1 MHQQK
6 HKSLTFP
13 LSAFGTNEGTVGLRA
28 LGVKELNYRMNF
40 LANNVTVVGLTD
52 GLDGEPIALTES
64 EQAEIKRMMS
74 RRNLYQDVMESICP
88 TVHGREDIKRGIAL
102 QMLGGVGKMTKDG
115 IKLRGDINICIV
127 GDPSTAKSQ
136 FLKYVSNFSPRAIYT
151 SGKASSAAGL
161 TASVVRDSETG
172 EFGIEAG
179 ALMLADNSVC
189 CIDEF
194 DKMDIKDQVAIH
206 EAMEQQTISIAKAG
220 IQATLNA
227 RTSILAAANPRSGR
241 YDNSKPLRLN
251 VDITPPIMSRFDL
264 FFILQDDCNEA
275 VDKDIAQHLVRLHQR
290 KQEAVTPPISKE
302 ELQRC
307 AIYATHCASTL
318 TCIRQ
323 IFQLCQ
329 ESSPSAP
336 HRTRMSAAGDV
347 LQRVARGR
355 RQEHQPKLVP
365 HHCEAAGEHDPIVG
379 SARAPPP

>member
-1 MHQQK
+1 
-6 HKSLTFP
+6 
-13 LSAFGTNEGTVGLRA
+13 
-28 LGVKELNYRMNF
+28 MNF

-52 GLDGEPIALTES
+52 GVDGEPAELS
-64 EQAEIKRMMS
+64 KAEQEEIRRMMN
-74 RRNLYQDVMESICP
+74 RRNLYQDIMQSICP

-102 QMLGGVGKMTKDG
+102 QMLGGVGKMTRDG

-161 TASVVRDSETG
+161 TASVVKDSETG

-302 ELQRC
+302 ELQRYFNNKLTKHLQP
-307 AIYATHCASTL
+307 AFIFIYLGISTTPRIMFTL
-318 TCIRQ
+318 N
-323 IFQLCQ
+323 
-329 ESSPSAP
+329 
-336 HRTRMSAAGDV
+336 
-347 LQRVARGR
+347 
-355 RQEHQPKLVP
+355 
-365 HHCEAAGEHDPIVG
+365 
-379 SARAPPP
+379 

>member
-1 MHQQK
+1 VHQQK

-161 TASVVRDSETG
+161 TASVVKDSETG

-227 RTSILAAANPRSGR
+227 RTSILAAANPVFGR
-241 YDNSKPLRLN
+241 YDKTKTLRQN
-251 VDITPPIMSRFDL
+251 V
-264 FFILQDDCNEA
+264 
-275 VDKDIAQHLVRLHQR
+275 
-290 KQEAVTPPISKE
+290 
-302 ELQRC
+302 
-307 AIYATHCASTL
+307 AI
-318 TCIRQ
+318 
-323 IFQLCQ
+323 
-329 ESSPSAP
+329 
-336 HRTRMSAAGDV
+336 
-347 LQRVARGR
+347 
-355 RQEHQPKLVP
+355 
-365 HHCEAAGEHDPIVG
+365 
-379 SARAPPP
+379 